1 VDASARLAEVLTVMD
16 RGIRAGAFPQVPG
29 TEQERPGRSTWDNCA
44 YCPFD
49 RVCPTG
55 RDLLWERKREDPVAA
70 IHGELT
76 LEPSDA

>member
-1 VDASARLAEVLTVMD
+1 MDASARLAEVLAVID
-16 RGIRAGAFPQVPG
+16 CGVRAGAFPQVPG

-49 RVCPTG
+49 RVCATG

-70 IHGELT
+70 IHGELA
-76 LEPSDA
+76 LETSDA